1 MLSIYH
7 IINDLSTYYNIVQ
20 LIIYYIQHDLKHI
33 IHSEALMD

>member
-1 MLSIYH
+1 MFSMDH

-20 LIIYYIQHDLKHI
+20 LIYYIQHDLKHI